1 MKKEGSLGTS
11 FEAPCGRITRAR
23 AAACRAN
30 GKLPPLM
37 PSVANAEKKQTCRS
51 NLKRAAFDE
60 NSHGSHPA
68 ASQCKKKRAVLTDV
82 TNMFS
87 QNSSRN
93 WVPAGKV
100 KSTTAQRAK
109 SGPSKTRRYSNS
121 KTSKLS
127 LVGNASTLANMED
140 KMNEG
145 VQKVETLVSKGSPP
159 FGNME
164 DSLVALQHTEL
175 AIVGNTPTY
184 ADMKNEIIEGAQN
197 AVTLVSKE
205 SYPLEKVEDSLMA
218 LQQKEITRDG
228 ESIHITTLIEG
239 HYSVGNHDLINH
251 AKNGGC
257 SGLDFIDID
266 TDHGNP
272 QMCCTY
278 ASEFYT
284 NLRAA
289 ELIRRPVSN
298 FMEALQRDITESMR
312 GILIDWLVEV
322 SEEYRLVPDTLYL
335 TVYIIDQFLSQ
346 NYIERQRLQLLGI
359 TCMLIASKYEEMC
372 APRVEEFCFITDNTY
387 SKAEVL
393 NMESQVLGFL
403 GFQLSVPTAKTFLRR
418 FLRAAHASNKVPSL
432 ALGYLANYLAELTLV
447 EYSFIKF
454 LPSVVAASAVF
465 LARWTLDQS
474 DHPWNPTLEYYT
486 SYTAMDLKATVFA
499 LQELQ
504 KNSKSCPL
512 NAIREKYRQQKF
524 ECVATLASPHRI
536 MYEIPTLARDLND
549 NEEGAEADQN
559 KMGMVATSPPAALA
573 AASLPPLA
581 TAVAVKPF
589 RRLGIRAPP
598 AETPSLGFLRMGMQR
613 DRSSTRPRAGLT
625 EIEPDLE
632 EDPHDRW
639 RTNGVSAVSSEDFIY
654 GEYDGHHTYHEGH
667 EGGFW
672 EAVVAEYQAAEPP
685 TGFQGLI
692 SWLFLPAVTA
702 GLAYHVPGEYLYIGA
717 AIFVVIFCAIEMG
730 KPDKPHNFE
739 PQIYNM
745 DRAARDKLIAEYNS
759 MDIWD
764 FNEKY
769 GELWDF
775 TVKRDDIVK
784 L

>member
-1 MKKEGSLGTS
+1 MKKEGSLGAS

-37 PSVANAEKKQTCRS
+37 PSVATTEKKQTCRS

-60 NSHGSHPA
+60 HSHGSHPA
-68 ASQCKKKRAVLTDV
+68 ASQCKKKRTVLTDV
-82 TNMFS
+82 TNMIS

-127 LVGNASTLANMED
+127 LVGNASTFANVED

-164 DSLVALQHTEL
+164 DSLVALQHEEL

-184 ADMKNEIIEGAQN
+184 ADMKNEIIDGAQN

-228 ESIHITTLIEG
+228 ESICITTLIEG
-239 HYSVGNHDLINH
+239 HNSVGNHDLINH

-298 FMEALQRDITESMR
+298 FIEVLQRDITESMR

-387 SKAEVL
+387 SKAEV
-393 NMESQVLGFL
+393 
-403 GFQLSVPTAKTFLRR
+403 
-418 FLRAAHASNKVPSL
+418 PSL

-486 SYTAMDLKATVFA
+486 SYTAMDLKATIFA

-504 KNSKSCPL
+504 KNGKSCPL
-512 NAIREKYRQQKF
+512 NAIREKYRQQKEF
-524 ECVATLASPHRI
+524 IGPLSKEKGEKKRETFVFVCMSWFTNLSVTENGNYGSACDPHVALLSLIEETAEGERLSATQNTLNQPSVGVGELVVVYSMAKARRMRWNS
-536 MYEIPTLARDLND
+536 TLRL
-549 NEEGAEADQN
+549 
-559 KMGMVATSPPAALA
+559 MGTSVNL
-573 AASLPPLA
+573 
-581 TAVAVKPF
+581 
-589 RRLGIRAPP
+589 
-598 AETPSLGFLRMGMQR
+598 TPS
-613 DRSSTRPRAGLT
+613 
-625 EIEPDLE
+625 
-632 EDPHDRW
+632 
-639 RTNGVSAVSSEDFIY
+639 N
-654 GEYDGHHTYHEGH
+654 
-667 EGGFW
+667 
-672 EAVVAEYQAAEPP
+672 
-685 TGFQGLI
+685 
-692 SWLFLPAVTA
+692 
-702 GLAYHVPGEYLYIGA
+702 
-717 AIFVVIFCAIEMG
+717 
-730 KPDKPHNFE
+730 
-739 PQIYNM
+739 
-745 DRAARDKLIAEYNS
+745 
-759 MDIWD
+759 
-764 FNEKY
+764 
-769 GELWDF
+769 
-775 TVKRDDIVK
+775 
-784 L
+784 

>member
-1 MKKEGSLGTS
+1 MKKEGSLGAS

-30 GKLPPLM
+30 GKLPPLV
-37 PSVANAEKKQTCRS
+37 PSVANTEKKQTRHS

-60 NSHGSHPA
+60 NSHDSRAA
-68 ASQCKKKRAVLTDV
+68 ASQCKKKRAALTDV

-100 KSTTAQRAK
+100 KSTAAQRAK
-109 SGPSKTRRYSNS
+109 SGPSKSRRYSNS
-121 KTSKLS
+121 KMSKLS
-127 LVGNASTLANMED
+127 PVGNASTLANVED

-145 VQKVETLVSKGSPP
+145 VQKVESLVSKESPP

-164 DSLVALQHTEL
+164 DSLVALQHKEL
-175 AIVGNTPTY
+175 ATVGNTPTY
-184 ADMKNEIIEGAQN
+184 ANMKNEIIEGAQK
-197 AVTLVSKE
+197 AVMLVSKE

-218 LQQKEITRDG
+218 LQQKVSTRDG
-228 ESIHITTLIEG
+228 ESTCIPTLIEG
-239 HYSVGNHDLINH
+239 HNSVGNHDLINH

-272 QMCCTY
+272 QMCCIY

-486 SYTAMDLKATVFA
+486 SYTAMDLKTTVFA

-524 ECVATLASPHRI
+524 ECVAALASP
-536 MYEIPTLARDLND
+536 
-549 NEEGAEADQN
+549 
-559 KMGMVATSPPAALA
+559 
-573 AASLPPLA
+573 SL
-581 TAVAVKPF
+581 V
-589 RRLGIRAPP
+589 
-598 AETPSLGFLRMGMQR
+598 ESLF
-613 DRSSTRPRAGLT
+613 S
-625 EIEPDLE
+625 
-632 EDPHDRW
+632 
-639 RTNGVSAVSSEDFIY
+639 
-654 GEYDGHHTYHEGH
+654 
-667 EGGFW
+667 
-672 EAVVAEYQAAEPP
+672 
-685 TGFQGLI
+685 
-692 SWLFLPAVTA
+692 
-702 GLAYHVPGEYLYIGA
+702 
-717 AIFVVIFCAIEMG
+717 
-730 KPDKPHNFE
+730 
-739 PQIYNM
+739 
-745 DRAARDKLIAEYNS
+745 
-759 MDIWD
+759 
-764 FNEKY
+764 
-769 GELWDF
+769 
-775 TVKRDDIVK
+775 
-784 L
+784 

>member
-1 MKKEGSLGTS
+1 MKKEGSLGAS

-37 PSVANAEKKQTCRS
+37 PSVANAEKKQTRRS
-51 NLKRAAFDE
+51 NFKRAAFDE

-127 LVGNASTLANMED
+127 LVGNASTLANVED

-164 DSLVALQHTEL
+164 VSLVALQHKEL

-205 SYPLEKVEDSLMA
+205 SYPLGKVEDSLMA
-218 LQQKEITRDG
+218 LQQEEITRDG

-239 HYSVGNHDLINH
+239 HNSVGNHDLINH

-454 LPSVVAASAVF
+454 LPSVVAASAIF

-486 SYTAMDLKATVFA
+486 SYTAMDLKVTVFA

-512 NAIREKYRQQKF
+512 NAIREKYRQQKEF
-524 ECVATLASPHRI
+524 IGPLSKEKGGKKKERNFRVCVYVLVH
-536 MYEIPTLARDLND
+536 
-549 NEEGAEADQN
+549 
-559 KMGMVATSPPAALA
+559 KFVC
-573 AASLPPLA
+573 
-581 TAVAVKPF
+581 
-589 RRLGIRAPP
+589 
-598 AETPSLGFLRMGMQR
+598 
-613 DRSSTRPRAGLT
+613 
-625 EIEPDLE
+625 
-632 EDPHDRW
+632 
-639 RTNGVSAVSSEDFIY
+639 NGK
-654 GEYDGHHTYHEGH
+654 
-667 EGGFW
+667 W
-672 EAVVAEYQAAEPP
+672 
-685 TGFQGLI
+685 
-692 SWLFLPAVTA
+692 
-702 GLAYHVPGEYLYIGA
+702 
-717 AIFVVIFCAIEMG
+717 
-730 KPDKPHNFE
+730 
-739 PQIYNM
+739 
-745 DRAARDKLIAEYNS
+745 
-759 MDIWD
+759 
-764 FNEKY
+764 
-769 GELWDF
+769 
-775 TVKRDDIVK
+775 
-784 L
+784 